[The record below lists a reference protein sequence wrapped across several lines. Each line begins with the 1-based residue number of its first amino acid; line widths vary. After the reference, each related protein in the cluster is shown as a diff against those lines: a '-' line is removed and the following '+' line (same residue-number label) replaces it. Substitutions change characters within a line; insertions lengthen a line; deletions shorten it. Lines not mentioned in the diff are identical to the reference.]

1 MLQSAMT
8 IGDSVLFWLSAQA
21 GMAALRE
28 TIALLLNERGMTKST
43 YRRCGIIVRGGPYM
57 KSPRQ
62 NRTVGMLTMNLALG
76 LFARTVCTILVYAA
90 VIWAAVLPR
99 VTSFV
104 PSINM
109 TMSAGVFL
117 IQVAM

>member
-1 MLQSAMT
+1 MISSGEILDWISLSPCSFGWTPSLSMEVVKPVLQSAMT

-43 YRRCGIIVRGGPYM
+43 YSRSGIIVRGGLYM

-62 NRTVGMLTMNLALG
+62 NRTEQW
-76 LFARTVCTILVYAA
+76 ARL
-90 VIWAAVLPR
+90 R
-99 VTSFV
+99 
-104 PSINM
+104 
-109 TMSAGVFL
+109 
-117 IQVAM
+117 